1 MDDGFPSTFPCPYWR
16 TDTKPEAK
24 SNSFTVFSLIQGEPF
39 YRTLFFPLC
48 HKAMLVNC
56 LINRFVV
63 RRLNAVEG
71 WRPCLC
77 RSAVAPS
84 SACPDDWTELWDV
97 EGSGY
102 SPTFSWTFLLDFFW
116 SSWLLSNKP
125 LHRMAV
131 FMLESKYTQTL
142 TGVVIENAFLND
154 VVH

>member
-39 YRTLFFPLC
+39 YLTLFFPLC

-102 SPTFSWTFLLDFFW
+102 SPTFSWTFLLDCFGLHDYCLTNLFTE
-116 SSWLLSNKP
+116 WLRLCWNQNTHKLWQVS
-125 LHRMAV
+125 
-131 FMLESKYTQTL
+131 
-142 TGVVIENAFLND
+142 
-154 VVH
+154 